1 MICICSPL
9 CCLPSRRTFS
19 TVNAVTPSGASTHS
33 TSLLYICLRL
43 IALSSLVFSSPFPSL
58 PPSLLPVSV
67 ASYSNP
73 LGFQT
78 SPAQKMDANLM
89 GAFSGILPIFPSNRI
104 TDVSAAVTAV
114 LRY

>member
-1 MICICSPL
+1 MICVCSPL
-9 CCLPSRRTFS
+9 CCLPSRHTS
-19 TVNAVTPSGASTHS
+19 TQS

-43 IALSSLVFSSPFPSL
+43 IALSLLLSSPFPLL

-67 ASYSNP
+67 ATYSNP
-73 LGFQT
+73 LGFQS